1 MESATATATSEALPT
16 TAGRVLVVDDDAD
29 IRGLVEFK
37 LQQAGFEV
45 MTADDGAGALSMV
58 ENWKPDLVVLDVAM
72 PGLSGYDVCKR
83 FRSDPTMERV
93 PVIMLTARTQ
103 ATFSTLGYMAGA
115 DLYLTKPFSP
125 RELVERVESL
135 LAGGPRPGFGDELLN
150 GVKPEP
156 AGAGEY
162 PAEHR
167 AVGAHRQPRW
177 WRR

>member
-1 MESATATATSEALPT
+1 
-16 TAGRVLVVDDDAD
+16 
-29 IRGLVEFK
+29 

-45 MTADDGAGALSMV
+45 VTAEDGASALSIV
-58 ENWKPDLVVLDVAM
+58 GTWRPDLVVLDVAM

-83 FRSDPTMERV
+83 FRSDPAMERV

-125 RELVERVESL
+125 RELVDRIESL
-135 LAGGPRPGFGDELLN
+135 LSGPRPGFGDELLN
-150 GVKPEP
+150 RVTPTV
-156 AGAGEY
+156 AGASEY
-162 PAEHR
+162 PGGHR
-167 AVGAHRQPRW
+167 AGGAHRQPRW